1 MKENTVVLNYIPM
14 TCVYELLKMSRHVRK
29 AINLIKQPVLVIHS
43 NRDDLTS
50 LKSADFVYKNIS
62 SEVKDYVIFKNSY
75 HLITMDNDKDL
86 AVQNSIEF
94 LNSLASLNNSLVKQI
109 G

>member
-1 MKENTVVLNYIPM
+1 MG
-14 TCVYELLKMSRHVRK
+14 
-29 AINLIKQPVLVIHS
+29 
-43 NRDDLTS
+43 
-50 LKSADFVYKNIS
+50 NITPQII
-62 SEVKDYVIFKNSY
+62 KDYVIFKNSY